1 MTKISWTEIDEIL
14 KGKKTGKIVN
24 IRGWIYRT
32 RSSGNIVFTIIR
44 DVTGVIQATIK
55 KGNLPDNEFEDGKKA
70 LIESSLELKGLVKED
85 NRAPGGFELQVN
97 NVKIINFAEP
107 FPIVK
112 DQSPEFLLDQRH
124 LWIRSQNL
132 SSILKIRS
140 TIVGAIHTF
149 FRDKGYYEFDAP
161 VLQPNQCEG
170 GSTLFEVKYYKNKI
184 YLSQSWQLYAEAA
197 IFSLEKIYNMG
208 PTFRAEKSKTSRH
221 LSEFW
226 MAEMEVAWANL
237 NDIAEIAKE
246 EIKFILK
253 EVLKNNK
260 RELEILGQDIGK
272 IEKMAKSKFPTITYT
287 EALKILKEKEQLDI
301 KWGKDLRTIEE
312 EKLMKHFETPVVVKN
327 YPLEIMAFYKPKDP
341 KDPKTA
347 LCFDMIAPEGYGELI
362 GGSQRSLDIKE
373 MTDRLKEMGENV
385 KNYEWYFD
393 LRRYGS
399 VTHSGYGLGVERVVA
414 WICGIDNI
422 KDAIPFPRTLLRFR
436 P

>member
-1 MTKISWTEIDEIL
+1 MSKTIWTKINEIL
-14 KGKKTGKIVN
+14 EGNKTDKTVN

-32 RSSGNIVFTIIR
+32 RSSGNIVFTVIR
-44 DVTGVIQATIK
+44 DVSGILQATIK
-55 KGNLPDNEFEDGKKA
+55 KGNLPDKEFEDAKKA
-70 LIESSLELKGLVKED
+70 LIESSLELKGDVKED
-85 NRAPGGFELQVN
+85 KRAPGGYEIQVTGVN
-97 NVKIINFAEP
+97 IINFAEP

-124 LWIRSQNL
+124 LWLRSQNL
-132 SSILKIRS
+132 SSILKVRS
-140 TIVGAIHTF
+140 TIVGAIHKF
-149 FRDKGYYEFDAP
+149 FREKGYYEFDAP
-161 VLQPNQCEG
+161 ILQPNQCEG
-170 GSTLFEVKYYKNKI
+170 GSTLFEVKYYNDKT

-226 MAEMEVAWANL
+226 MAEMELAWADL
-237 NDIAEIAKE
+237 QDITEIAKE
-246 EIKFILK
+246 EIKYILK

-260 RELEILGQDIGK
+260 RELEILGQNINK
-272 IEKMAKSKFPTITYT
+272 LENIAKSKFPTITYT
-287 EALKILKEKEQLDI
+287 EALKILNEKEKMKIE
-301 KWGKDLRTIEE
+301 WGKDLRTIEE
-312 EKLMKHFETPVVVKN
+312 NKLMDHFDTPVVITN

-341 KDPKTA
+341 KEPKTA
-347 LCFDMIAPEGYGELI
+347 LCFDMLAPESYGEI
-362 GGSQRSLDIKE
+362 VGGSQRSQDIKE
-373 MTDRLKEMGENV
+373 MTQRLKEMGEKV
-385 KNYEWYFD
+385 ENYQWYFD

-399 VTHSGYGLGVERVVA
+399 IPHAGYGLGVERVVA